1 MLFFSLLL
9 SPCVHTQTLAS
20 SFELDNGFRHYR
32 FKFFIVLDRQKV
44 RTSMLKKLLGA
55 LGHCYGTMSN
65 RIRHADS
72 KKKSQVLAATN
83 VRLVPETG
91 IEPVRPLLTKRRIL
105 SPLCLPIS
113 PLGQHL
119 ITLYVKLRGVIT
131 QIIHLNNLALVP
143 CAFENHLLH

>member
-44 RTSMLKKLLGA
+44 RTSMLKKPLGA
-55 LGHCYGTMSN
+55 LGHCYGTMYN

-91 IEPVRPLLTKRRIL
+91 IEPVRPL
-105 SPLCLPIS
+105 
-113 PLGQHL
+113 
-119 ITLYVKLRGVIT
+119 
-131 QIIHLNNLALVP
+131 
-143 CAFENHLLH
+143 